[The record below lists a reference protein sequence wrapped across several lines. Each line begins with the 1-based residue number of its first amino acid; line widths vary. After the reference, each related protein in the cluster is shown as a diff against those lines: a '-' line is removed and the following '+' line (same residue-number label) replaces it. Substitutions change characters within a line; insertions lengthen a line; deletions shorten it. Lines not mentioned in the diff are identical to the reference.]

1 MAVSSA
7 RVLEAVDTFA
17 AQRAELVQTYVRQVW
32 NIWKSL
38 TPADWWNDAVTLG
51 AAAQAARFEIAFL
64 EAVGRLG
71 VSYADAMLG
80 MAGVEVGDDVSDTA
94 YVAPRKG
101 TTPLDVMLRVPG
113 EYRHMAVQTPAML
126 GMAGVE
132 VGDDVSDTAYV
143 APRKGTTPL
152 DVMLRV
158 PGEYR
163 HMAVQTPLLRPDSWD
178 SLEGADLSTV
188 TGWLR
193 ASLDRLQ
200 DIANT
205 DAQLTAHRIALGRFE
220 SRGVTQYR
228 RVIHPELS
236 KTGTCGLCAVAST
249 RTYHTSALM
258 PLHSNCKC
266 GVRGVTQYRRVIH
279 PELSKTGT
287 CGLCA
292 VASTRT
298 YHTSALMPLHSNC
311 KCGVAPITTA
321 NDVGKDISDADLQRF
336 YDLAGGNTAADL
348 KSIRLQVQ
356 TNGELGPILADEAR
370 KSGRTVSDWTPPDR
384 KSTREQAKRIIRN
397 YRTYDA
403 MYKELLDV
411 LADEA
416 RKSGRTVSDWT
427 PPDRKSTREQA
438 KRIIR
443 NYRTYDAMYKELLDG
458 KEQVNWRTRLASLV
472 AL

>member
-1 MAVSSA
+1 MTVLT
-7 RVLEAVDTFA
+7 RVEQAVDTFA
-17 AQRAELVQTYVRQVW
+17 QQRAELIQTYVRQVW

-38 TPADWWNDAVTLG
+38 TPSDWWNDAVTLG
-51 AAAQAARFEIAFL
+51 TASQAARFEMAFL

-80 MAGVEVGDDVSDTA
+80 MADVDTGGVFDTS
-94 YVAPRKG
+94 YVAPRQG
-101 TTPLDVMLRVPG
+101 TTPLDVMLRPA
-113 EYRHMAVQTPAML
+113 ETYRSLAVQSP
-126 GMAGVE
+126 
-132 VGDDVSDTAYV
+132 S
-143 APRKGTTPL
+143 
-152 DVMLRV
+152 
-158 PGEYR
+158 
-163 HMAVQTPLLRPDSWD
+163 LRPESWD
-178 SLEGADLSTV
+178 ALEGADLSTV

-193 ASLDRLQ
+193 ASLDRLE

-220 SRGVTQYR
+220 S
-228 RVIHPELS
+228 
-236 KTGTCGLCAVAST
+236 K
-249 RTYHTSALM
+249 
-258 PLHSNCKC
+258 
-266 GVRGVTQYRRVIH
+266 GVTQYRRVIH

-311 KCGVAPITTA
+311 KCGVAPITTT

-348 KSIRLQVQ
+348 KGIRLQVQ
-356 TNGELGPILADEAR
+356 TNGELGP
-370 KSGRTVSDWTPPDR
+370 
-384 KSTREQAKRIIRN
+384 
-397 YRTYDA
+397 
-403 MYKELLDV
+403 V

-458 KEQVNWRTRLASLV
+458 KEQVKKTIDGRTRIFKQGRRATMVQSRNFYRNYIQ
-472 AL
+472 ALRNEWPDL

>member
-17 AQRAELVQTYVRQVW
+17 AQRAELIQTYVRQVW

-71 VSYADAMLG
+71 VSYAD
-80 MAGVEVGDDVSDTA
+80 
-94 YVAPRKG
+94 
-101 TTPLDVMLRVPG
+101 
-113 EYRHMAVQTPAML
+113 AML

-266 GVRGVTQYRRVIH
+266 GV
-279 PELSKTGT
+279 
-287 CGLCA
+287 
-292 VASTRT
+292 
-298 YHTSALMPLHSNC
+298 
-311 KCGVAPITTA
+311 APITTA

-356 TNGELGPILADEAR
+356 TNGELGP
-370 KSGRTVSDWTPPDR
+370 
-384 KSTREQAKRIIRN
+384 
-397 YRTYDA
+397 
-403 MYKELLDV
+403 V

-416 RKSGRTVSDWT
+416 RKSGRTVSNWT

-458 KEQVNWRTRLASLV
+458 KEQVKKTIDGRTRIFKQTRRATMVQSRNFYRNYIQ
-472 AL
+472 ALRNEWPDL